1 MIADK
6 KIKKTKKEKTKKDPN
21 APKKGMTAFLHFV

>member
-1 MIADK
+1 MDK
-6 KIKKTKKEKTKKDPN
+6 KIKKPKNIKAKKDPN